1 MKCTRIVLSKDHC
14 CVFYLPGR
22 EVLKLQDYTSAAGS
36 GECSGSR
43 VWMVTLLG
51 GEAVYNDYWL
61 VRNSLADETV

>member
-1 MKCTRIVLSKDHC
+1 MGVDVDQMKCTRIVLSKDRC

-43 VWMVTLLG
+43 VWMVNLL
-51 GEAVYNDYWL
+51 
-61 VRNSLADETV
+61 